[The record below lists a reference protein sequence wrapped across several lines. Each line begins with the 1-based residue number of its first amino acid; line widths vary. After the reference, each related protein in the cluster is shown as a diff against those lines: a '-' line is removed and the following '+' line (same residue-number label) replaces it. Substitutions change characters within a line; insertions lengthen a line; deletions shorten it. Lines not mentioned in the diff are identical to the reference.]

1 MTPRRPGPFP
11 PTGNMAIPLGVWL
24 LGRGRS
30 EGINCFAPGAGA
42 LFAALAPT
50 VALAVI
56 GVWMAFMLPP
66 AERIMGLV
74 RAVVPL
80 VCTLL
85 QLVVSELYAGAL
97 SRKGL
102 WTRYATA
109 SLWCGWLPLAM
120 LIMAQ
125 GVLHLVLPGAAASSQ
140 ALGGLAFGAQLYTL
154 WLTWYVTKVGLVT
167 TGWQA
172 FVMTVL
178 QTLPVGGVLWVLW
191 LLPPHYNAV
200 VDLLGL
206 SS

>member
-1 MTPRRPGPFP
+1 MNSQRPGQFP
-11 PTGNMAIPLGVWL
+11 SSGTMAIPLGVWL
-24 LGRGRS
+24 LGRGRP

-56 GVWMAFMLPP
+56 GTWMAFLLLST
-66 AERIMGLV
+66 EWVMGLV

-85 QLVVSELYAGAL
+85 QLVVSELYAVL
-97 SRKGL
+97 LRRKGL

-125 GVLHLVLPGAAASSQ
+125 GVLHLVMPGAAASSQ
-140 ALGGLAFGAQLYTL
+140 ELGGLAFGAQLYTL
-154 WLTWYVTKVGLVT
+154 WLTWYVTKVGLVI

-172 FVMTVL
+172 FVMTLL
-178 QTLPVGGVLWVLW
+178 QTLPVAGLLWVLW
-191 LLPPHYNAV
+191 LLPPHYNAIL
-200 VDLLGL
+200 DLLGL
-206 SS
+206 PS

>member
-1 MTPRRPGPFP
+1 
-11 PTGNMAIPLGVWL
+11 MAIPLGVWL

-30 EGINCFAPGAGA
+30 EGISCFAPGAGA
-42 LFAALAPT
+42 LLAALAPT
-50 VALAVI
+50 IALAVI
-56 GVWMAFMLPP
+56 GVWMAFMVPSS
-66 AERIMGLV
+66 ERIMGLT

-85 QLVVSELYAGAL
+85 QLVVSELYARML
-97 SRKGL
+97 NRTGL
-102 WTRYATA
+102 WSRYATA

-120 LIMAQ
+120 LIVAQ
-125 GVLHLVLPGAAASSQ
+125 GVLHLVLPGTAVSDQ
-140 ALGGLAFGAQLYTL
+140 ALAGLAFGAQLYTL
-154 WLTWYVTKVGLVT
+154 WLTWYVTRVGLVT

-172 FVMTVL
+172 FVMTAL
-178 QTLPVGGVLWVLW
+178 QTAPVGILLWVLW